1 VLLQDNAVSALSAA
15 AADSSLLVLGTH
27 GRGVLAGGGFYGS
40 VGQDLIGHV
49 AAPVVV
55 VPSGR

>member
-1 VLLQDNAVSALSAA
+1 MSALSAA

-27 GRGVLAGGGFYGS
+27 GRGVLAGGFYGS